1 MKNRNNRFY
10 LSIVLFL
17 IIVQLIGCAANQ
29 DDTNQIDNNQEA
41 IDTQQKLK
49 LDNPELKLLAYQLEL
64 QIRSTFKSA
73 YQSWINLS
81 RVTENNEGNFEQI
94 TSVLGANLSPFVSE
108 EEIEKYIQKLTD
120 INKGGE
126 GEASFPTHEVVK
138 SSKIESQKDNKV
150 EVSFNTT
157 RYYPATEWAGA
168 AYNKD
173 FNYVVTLVN
182 EDHNW
187 RVQEVNYK

>member
-1 MKNRNNRFY
+1 M
-10 LSIVLFL
+10 
-17 IIVQLIGCAANQ
+17 
-29 DDTNQIDNNQEA
+29 
-41 IDTQQKLK
+41 K
-49 LDNPELKLLAYQLEL
+49 LDNSELKLLAYQLKL

-81 RVTENNEGNFEQI
+81 RITENNEENFKQI
-94 TSVLGANLSPFVSE
+94 TSVLDENLSSFVAE
-108 EEIEKYIQKLTD
+108 EEIEEHIQKLRD

-126 GEASFPTHEVVK
+126 KEVSFPTHEVVK
-138 SSKIESQKDNKV
+138 TSKIESQDNDKV
-150 EVSFNTT
+150 EVRFNTT

-173 FNYVVTLVN
+173 FNYVVTIVN
-182 EDHNW
+182 EDYNW